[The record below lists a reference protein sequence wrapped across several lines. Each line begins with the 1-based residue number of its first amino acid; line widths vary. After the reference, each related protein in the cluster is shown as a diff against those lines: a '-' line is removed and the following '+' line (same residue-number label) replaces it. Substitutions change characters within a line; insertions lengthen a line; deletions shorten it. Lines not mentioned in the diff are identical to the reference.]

1 MLIKKI
7 RIPTTDEWQKL
18 VDVTHG
24 NDSHMHWHKMFSW
37 CQGKGTDAAEMLPCY
52 PICGYDAASQCAGAS
67 VDARDTGIGFRP
79 VFEVDGLD
87 ALPDGMLVTVGALY
101 MDGSLVKVARNPIW
115 AGDIQNFK
123 PDSPLEF
130 RDTVADPRY
139 NVKAFKVGD
148 VLIADRVLLNHIS
161 LVDIREN
168 LVVPDASAY
177 PFRFYLPIGDW
188 SSDGHGKCVNV
199 LVKSN
204 VPVEQVREAHFRIK
218 ETTGIDIHSFCDGYE
233 DEIVPDEVVEQMNAL
248 GFPFE
253 VEEGEDA
260 CIQPEEMAA
269 LWMFLLQKADPT
281 IRLKED
287 DEDIPMLPFYG
298 NDEKGRHIDQVGYG
312 LFWAE
317 DLV

>member
-1 MLIKKI
+1 M
-7 RIPTTDEWQKL
+7 
-18 VDVTHG
+18 
-24 NDSHMHWHKMFSW
+24 
-37 CQGKGTDAAEMLPCY
+37 
-52 PICGYDAASQCAGAS
+52 
-67 VDARDTGIGFRP
+67 
-79 VFEVDGLD
+79 
-87 ALPDGMLVTVGALY
+87 
-101 MDGSLVKVARNPIW
+101 
-115 AGDIQNFK
+115 
-123 PDSPLEF
+123 
-130 RDTVADPRY
+130 ADPRY

-168 LVVPDASAY
+168 LVVPDASTY